1 MGLTKQSTRSAASG
15 DVPAIV
21 KSSDQ
26 EKVIALAGNPNV
38 GKSTVFNAL
47 TGLNQHTGNWPGK
60 TVSNAQGRYSHNG
73 RDFILVDIP
82 GTYSLMASSVEEE
95 VARDFVCFGQPDAV
109 VVVAD
114 ATCLERNLNLVL
126 QILEITDK
134 VVVCVNLLDEAKKKK
149 IEIDLDELSLNLGV
163 PVIGAA
169 ARSGKGLQ
177 ELMDAVSAVSFGER
191 RTFQVKLPYDEPIER
206 ALESLIPIVSR
217 LTQGKMNPRWAA
229 LKLLDADQDPKLIQS
244 LSQFLDCDLE
254 GCEELCLGLKVAR
267 EQLSSAGY
275 TPETLRD
282 RIVYRVVKRSE
293 IIYHQ
298 CVCLENPCYNGR
310 DRKIDKFLTSKATGI
325 PVMLLLLALI
335 FWITIN
341 GANVPSDLI
350 AGFLFGIQDKLTEW
364 LASISAPAW
373 VNGLFVEG
381 VYRTLA
387 WVISVMLPPMA
398 IFFPLFTLL
407 EDAGY
412 LPRVAYNL
420 DRPFHVC
427 HACGKQALTMCMGL
441 GCNAAGV
448 VGCRIIDSER
458 ERLLAVLT
466 NSLMPCNGRFPA
478 LIALMTMFFAAAGGS
493 SLVSAL
499 LLTAALVLSV
509 GLTFGATWLL
519 SMTVLRGRPSA
530 FALELPPYRAPQVG
544 QVIVRSVF
552 DRTLF
557 VLGRAAAVAAPAGM
571 ILWTLANVHVGGAS
585 LLAWCADVLD
595 PLGRVMGMDGVL
607 LLAFVLGFPA
617 NEIVLPI
624 AVMGYLAQGSLSDA
638 LGLAQM
644 HALLTANGWTWTTA
658 VSAVLFFLL
667 HWPCSTTLWTI
678 RRETGSTKWTL
689 LAALLPTALGMTLCA
704 AFTALARLL
713 GW

>member
-1 MGLTKQSTRSAASG
+1 MGLTHRSVGTHAAAFGGTRRTG
-15 DVPAIV
+15 ERIV
-21 KSSDQ
+21 
-26 EKVIALAGNPNV
+26 ALAGNPNV

-47 TGLNQHTGNWPGK
+47 TGMRQHTGNWAGK
-60 TVSNAQGRYSHNG
+60 TVGCACGRCRSAREQYL
-73 RDFILVDIP
+73 LVDLP
-82 GTYSLMASSVEEE
+82 GTYSLQPHSAEEA
-95 VARDFVCFGQPDAV
+95 VACDFVRGGKADAV
-109 VVVAD
+109 VVVCD
-114 ATCLERNLNLVL
+114 ATCLERTLVL
-126 QILEITDK
+126 ALQMHSVTPNTI
-134 VVVCVNLLDEAKKKK
+134 VCVNLLDEARRKRIHIDLPALQAQLGMPVVGVTARKKKT
-149 IEIDLDELSLNLGV
+149 L
-163 PVIGAA
+163 
-169 ARSGKGLQ
+169 
-177 ELMDAVSAVSFGER
+177 
-191 RTFQVKLPYDEPIER
+191 R
-206 ALESLIPIVSR
+206 A
-217 LTQGKMNPRWAA
+217 
-229 LKLLDADQDPKLIQS
+229 LLDALDAVMAAPQPRPDGAPEAGDPADDVRRAEAICRAAVRRETPEYAARDRR
-244 LSQFLDCDLE
+244 LDRLLTSRAT
-254 GCEELCLGLKVAR
+254 GYPIMLLGLAAV
-267 EQLSSAGY
+267 LW
-275 TPETLRD
+275 
-282 RIVYRVVKRSE
+282 
-293 IIYHQ
+293 
-298 CVCLENPCYNGR
+298 
-310 DRKIDKFLTSKATGI
+310 LTIA
-325 PVMLLLLALI
+325 
-335 FWITIN
+335 
-341 GANVPSDLI
+341 GANAPS
-350 AGFLFGIQDKLTEW
+350 EW
-364 LASISAPAW
+364 LAHFFGWTQGRFSAMLIFLHAPPW
-373 VNGLFVEG
+373 LQGLLVDGMF
-381 VYRTLA
+381 RTLA
-387 WVISVMLPPMA
+387 WVVAVMLPPMA

-420 DRPFHVC
+420 DRPFQAC
-427 HACGKQALTMCMGL
+427 RACGKQALTMCMGL

-478 LIALMTMFFAAAGGS
+478 LIALMTMFFSLSGS
-493 SLVSAL
+493 TLTAAL
-499 LLTAALVLSV
+499 LLTAALVLCV

-519 SMTVLRGRPSA
+519 SVTVLRGKPSA

-571 ILWTLANVHVGGAS
+571 VLWALANVRPGGVS
-585 LLAWCADVLD
+585 LLTRCAAALD
-595 PLGRVMGMDGVL
+595 PLGHIMGMDGVL

-689 LAALLPTALGMTLCA
+689 LAALLPTALGMALCA

>member
-1 MGLTKQSTRSAASG
+1 MPNEAH
-15 DVPAIV
+15 I
-21 KSSDQ
+21 
-26 EKVIALAGNPNV
+26 IALAGNPNV

-47 TGLNQHTGNWPGK
+47 TGLRQHTGNWPGK
-60 TVSNAQGRYSHNG
+60 TVAAARGDLTYGGER
-73 RDFILVDIP
+73 FTLVDLP
-82 GTYSLMASSVEEE
+82 GTYSLFPNSAEEE
-95 VARDFVCFGQPDAV
+95 IARDYLCSGEAEAV
-109 VVVAD
+109 LILAD
-114 ATCLERNLNLVL
+114 ATCLERSLNLVL
-126 QILEITDK
+126 QTLEAAD
-134 VVVCVNLLDEAKKKK
+134 VPAVVCVNLLDEAAKKG
-149 IEIDLDELSLNLGV
+149 IALDLPALSRALGV
-163 PVIGAA
+163 PVVGTAASCGEGMDKLRAALAA
-169 ARSGKGLQ
+169 AVREKPRQ
-177 ELMDAVSAVSFGER
+177 RETAVEYPRAV
-191 RTFQVKLPYDEPIER
+191 ER
-206 ALESLIPIVSR
+206 AVRVLEP
-217 LTQGKMNPRWAA
+217 A
-229 LKLLDADQDPKLIQS
+229 LAP
-244 LSQFLDCDLE
+244 F
-254 GCEELCLGLKVAR
+254 AR
-267 EQLSSAGY
+267 EQSRFYALRLLEDDALFFARFGADLPALAAERIGEVCVRARAELGEL
-275 TPETLRD
+275 TGDALRD
-282 RIVYRVVKRSE
+282 ALVGALSAHATALVRLCERRDE
-293 IIYHQ
+293 TAAQ
-298 CVCLENPCYNGR
+298 RR
-310 DRKIDKFLTSKATGI
+310 DRRLDRLLTSRATGI
-325 PVMLLLLALI
+325 PVMLALFGAI
-335 FWITIN
+335 LWLTVE
-341 GANVPSDLI
+341 GANVPSQLLSRTLFS
-350 AGFLFGIQDKLTEW
+350 AQEPLRGLLAFLPPFWRGALVD
-364 LASISAPAW
+364 
-373 VNGLFVEG
+373 GM
-381 VYRTLA
+381 YRTLA
-387 WVISVMLPPMA
+387 WVVSVMLPPMA

-407 EDAGY
+407 EDVGY
-412 LPRVAYNL
+412 LPRVAFVL
-420 DRPFHVC
+420 DRCFARAGAH
-427 HACGKQALTMCMGL
+427 GRQSLTMCMGL

-519 SMTVLRGRPSA
+519 SVTVLRGRPSA

-544 QVIVRSVF
+544 QVIVRSVL

-571 ILWTLANVHVGGAS
+571 LLWTLANVHIGGAS
-585 LLAWCADVLD
+585 LLAWCANALD

-624 AVMGYLAQGSLSDA
+624 AVMGYLAQGSLGDS

-689 LAALLPTALGMTLCA
+689 LAALLPTAMGMALCT
-704 AFTALARLL
+704 AFTALARAL

>member
-1 MGLTKQSTRSAASG
+1 MGLTHRSVGTHAAAFGGTRRAG
-15 DVPAIV
+15 ERIV
-21 KSSDQ
+21 
-26 EKVIALAGNPNV
+26 ALTGNPNV

-47 TGLNQHTGNWPGK
+47 TGMRQHTGNWAGK
-60 TVSNAQGRYSHNG
+60 TVGCACGRCRSAREQYL
-73 RDFILVDIP
+73 LVDLP
-82 GTYSLMASSVEEE
+82 GTYSLQPHSAEEA
-95 VARDFVCFGQPDAV
+95 VACDFVRGGKADAV
-109 VVVAD
+109 VVVCD
-114 ATCLERNLNLVL
+114 ATCLERTLVL
-126 QILEITDK
+126 ALQMHSVTPNTI
-134 VVVCVNLLDEAKKKK
+134 VCVNLLDEARHKRIRIDLPALQAQLGMPVVGVTARKKKT
-149 IEIDLDELSLNLGV
+149 L
-163 PVIGAA
+163 
-169 ARSGKGLQ
+169 
-177 ELMDAVSAVSFGER
+177 
-191 RTFQVKLPYDEPIER
+191 R
-206 ALESLIPIVSR
+206 A
-217 LTQGKMNPRWAA
+217 
-229 LKLLDADQDPKLIQS
+229 LLDALDAVMAAPQPRPDGAPEAGDPADDVRRAEVICRAAVRRETPEYAARDRR
-244 LSQFLDCDLE
+244 LDRLLTSRAT
-254 GCEELCLGLKVAR
+254 GYPIMLLGL
-267 EQLSSAGY
+267 AGV
-275 TPETLRD
+275 LW
-282 RIVYRVVKRSE
+282 
-293 IIYHQ
+293 
-298 CVCLENPCYNGR
+298 
-310 DRKIDKFLTSKATGI
+310 LTIA
-325 PVMLLLLALI
+325 
-335 FWITIN
+335 
-341 GANVPSDLI
+341 GANAPS
-350 AGFLFGIQDKLTEW
+350 EW
-364 LASISAPAW
+364 LAHFFGWAQGKFSALLIFLHAPPW
-373 VNGLFVEG
+373 LQGLLVDGMF
-381 VYRTLA
+381 RTLA
-387 WVISVMLPPMA
+387 WVVAVMLPPMA

-420 DRPFHVC
+420 DRPFHAC

-585 LLAWCADVLD
+585 LLAWCAGALD

-624 AVMGYLAQGSLSDA
+624 AVMGYLAQGSLGDS

-678 RRETGSTKWTL
+678 RRETGSAKWTL
-689 LAALLPTALGMTLCA
+689 LAALLPTALGMALCA

-713 GW
+713 GL

>member
-1 MGLTKQSTRSAASG
+1 MGLTHRSVGTHAAAFGGTRRAG
-15 DVPAIV
+15 ERIV
-21 KSSDQ
+21 
-26 EKVIALAGNPNV
+26 ALAGNPNV

-47 TGLNQHTGNWPGK
+47 TGMRQHTGNWAGK
-60 TVSNAQGRYSHNG
+60 TVGCACGRCRSAREQYL
-73 RDFILVDIP
+73 LVDLP
-82 GTYSLMASSVEEE
+82 GTYSLQPHSAEEA
-95 VARDFVCFGQPDAV
+95 VACDFVRGGEADAV
-109 VVVAD
+109 VVVCD
-114 ATCLERNLNLVL
+114 ATCLERTLVL
-126 QILEITDK
+126 ALQMHSVTPNTI
-134 VVVCVNLLDEAKKKK
+134 VCVNLLDEARHKRIHIDLPALQTQLGMPVVGVTARKKKT
-149 IEIDLDELSLNLGV
+149 L
-163 PVIGAA
+163 
-169 ARSGKGLQ
+169 
-177 ELMDAVSAVSFGER
+177 
-191 RTFQVKLPYDEPIER
+191 R
-206 ALESLIPIVSR
+206 A
-217 LTQGKMNPRWAA
+217 
-229 LKLLDADQDPKLIQS
+229 LLDALDAVMAAPQPRPDDAPEAGDPADDVRRAEVICRAAVRRETPEYAARDRR
-244 LSQFLDCDLE
+244 LDRLLTSRAT
-254 GCEELCLGLKVAR
+254 GYPIMLLGLAAV
-267 EQLSSAGY
+267 LW
-275 TPETLRD
+275 
-282 RIVYRVVKRSE
+282 
-293 IIYHQ
+293 
-298 CVCLENPCYNGR
+298 
-310 DRKIDKFLTSKATGI
+310 LTIA
-325 PVMLLLLALI
+325 
-335 FWITIN
+335 
-341 GANVPSDLI
+341 GANAPS
-350 AGFLFGIQDKLTEW
+350 EW
-364 LASISAPAW
+364 LAHFFGWAQGRFSAMLIFLHAPPW
-373 VNGLFVEG
+373 LQGLLVDGMF
-381 VYRTLA
+381 RTLA
-387 WVISVMLPPMA
+387 WVVAVMLPPMA

-420 DRPFHVC
+420 DRPFQAC
-427 HACGKQALTMCMGL
+427 RACGKQALTMCMGL

-478 LIALMTMFFAAAGGS
+478 LIALMTMFFSLSGS
-493 SLVSAL
+493 TLTAAL
-499 LLTAALVLSV
+499 LLTAALVLCV

-519 SMTVLRGRPSA
+519 SATVLRGKPSA

-571 ILWTLANVHVGGAS
+571 VLWALANVHLGGVS
-585 LLAWCADVLD
+585 LLTRCAAALD
-595 PLGRVMGMDGVL
+595 PLGHIMGMDGVL

-678 RRETGSTKWTL
+678 RRETGSAKWTL
-689 LAALLPTALGMTLCA
+689 LAALLPTALGMALCA

>member
-1 MGLTKQSTRSAASG
+1 MGLTHRSVGAHAAAFGGTRRAG
-15 DVPAIV
+15 ERVV
-21 KSSDQ
+21 
-26 EKVIALAGNPNV
+26 ALAGNPNV

-47 TGLNQHTGNWPGK
+47 TGMHQHTGNWAGK
-60 TVSNAQGRYSHNG
+60 TVGCTCGRCRSARENY
-73 RDFILVDIP
+73 FFVDIP
-82 GTYSLMASSVEEE
+82 GTYSLCPHSAEEA
-95 VARDFVCFGQPDAV
+95 VACDFVRGGEADAV
-109 VVVAD
+109 VVVCD
-114 ATCLERNLNLVL
+114 ATCLERTLVL
-126 QILEITDK
+126 ALQVRSVMPNLI
-134 VVVCVNLLDEAKKKK
+134 VCVNLLDEARRKR
-149 IEIDLDELSLNLGV
+149 ITIDLPELQAQLGV
-163 PVIGAA
+163 PV
-169 ARSGKGLQ
+169 
-177 ELMDAVSAVSFGER
+177 
-191 RTFQVKLPYDEPIER
+191 
-206 ALESLIPIVSR
+206 
-217 LTQGKMNPRWAA
+217 
-229 LKLLDADQDPKLIQS
+229 
-244 LSQFLDCDLE
+244 
-254 GCEELCLGLKVAR
+254 VA
-267 EQLSSAGY
+267 
-275 TPETLRD
+275 
-282 RIVYRVVKRSE
+282 
-293 IIYHQ
+293 
-298 CVCLENPCYNGR
+298 
-310 DRKIDKFLTSKATGI
+310 
-325 PVMLLLLALI
+325 
-335 FWITIN
+335 
-341 GANVPSDLI
+341 
-350 AGFLFGIQDKLTEW
+350 
-364 LASISAPAW
+364 
-373 VNGLFVEG
+373 
-381 VYRTLA
+381 
-387 WVISVMLPPMA
+387 VMLPPMA

-420 DRPFHVC
+420 DRPFHAC

-585 LLAWCADVLD
+585 LLAWCAGALD

-624 AVMGYLAQGSLSDA
+624 AVMGYLAQGSLGDS

-689 LAALLPTALGMTLCA
+689 LAALLPTAMGMALCT
-704 AFTALARLL
+704 AFTALARAL

>member
-1 MGLTKQSTRSAASG
+1 M
-15 DVPAIV
+15 
-21 KSSDQ
+21 
-26 EKVIALAGNPNV
+26 
-38 GKSTVFNAL
+38 
-47 TGLNQHTGNWPGK
+47 
-60 TVSNAQGRYSHNG
+60 
-73 RDFILVDIP
+73 
-82 GTYSLMASSVEEE
+82 
-95 VARDFVCFGQPDAV
+95 
-109 VVVAD
+109 
-114 ATCLERNLNLVL
+114 
-126 QILEITDK
+126 
-134 VVVCVNLLDEAKKKK
+134 
-149 IEIDLDELSLNLGV
+149 
-163 PVIGAA
+163 A
-169 ARSGKGLQ
+169 ARSGRGLD
-177 ELMDAVSAVSFGER
+177 ELRDAVAAAAEEPAQTDAWQLR
-191 RTFQVKLPYDEPIER
+191 YDVPVER
-206 ALESLIPIVSR
+206 ALARLAPALDGDRMRALALLERGAAPDAPYYEAWGRARVVLDEAGLAGQALSDSL
-217 LTQGKMNPRWAA
+217 AA
-229 LKLLDADQDPKLIQS
+229 SVVRAAEEIAGGCVRVDPQR
-244 LSQFLDCDLE
+244 
-254 GCEELCLGLKVAR
+254 GH
-267 EQLSSAGY
+267 
-275 TPETLRD
+275 TRD
-282 RIVYRVVKRSE
+282 RRI
-293 IIYHQ
+293 
-298 CVCLENPCYNGR
+298 
-310 DRKIDKFLTSKATGI
+310 DRLLTSRRAGI
-325 PVMLLLLALI
+325 PAMLLLLAGVLYL
-335 FWITIN
+335 TIR
-341 GANVPSDLI
+341 GANVPSEL
-350 AGFLFGIQDKLTEW
+350 LSRW
-364 LASISAPAW
+364 LLGLQEPLRGLLAQLGAPLWLQGAT
-373 VNGLFVEG
+373 VDG
-381 VYRTLA
+381 VYRTAA
-387 WVISVMLPPMA
+387 WVTAVMLPPMA

-420 DRPFHVC
+420 DRPFHAC

-478 LIALMTMFFAAAGGS
+478 LIALMTMFFAAASGS

-519 SMTVLRGRPSA
+519 SVTVLRGRPSA

-544 QVIVRSVF
+544 QVIVRSVL

-571 ILWTLANVHVGGAS
+571 ILWTLANVHIGGVS
-585 LLAWCADVLD
+585 LLAWCAGALD
-595 PLGRVMGMDGVL
+595 PLGRAMGMDGVL

-624 AVMGYLAQGSLSDA
+624 AVMGYLAQGSLGDS

-678 RRETGSTKWTL
+678 RRETGSAKWTL
-689 LAALLPTALGMTLCA
+689 LAALLPTAMGMALCT
-704 AFTALARLL
+704 AFTALARAL

>member
-1 MGLTKQSTRSAASG
+1 MGLTHRSVGTHAAAFGGTRRAG
-15 DVPAIV
+15 ERIV
-21 KSSDQ
+21 
-26 EKVIALAGNPNV
+26 ALAGNPNV

-47 TGLNQHTGNWPGK
+47 TGMRQHTGNWAGK
-60 TVSNAQGRYSHNG
+60 TVGCACGRCRSAREQYL
-73 RDFILVDIP
+73 LVDLP
-82 GTYSLMASSVEEE
+82 GTYSLQPHSAEEA
-95 VARDFVCFGQPDAV
+95 VACDFVRGGKADAV
-109 VVVAD
+109 VVVCD
-114 ATCLERNLNLVL
+114 ATCLERTLVL
-126 QILEITDK
+126 ALQMHSATPNTI
-134 VVVCVNLLDEAKKKK
+134 VCVNLLDEARHKRIRIDLPALQTQLGMPVVGVTARKKKT
-149 IEIDLDELSLNLGV
+149 L
-163 PVIGAA
+163 
-169 ARSGKGLQ
+169 
-177 ELMDAVSAVSFGER
+177 
-191 RTFQVKLPYDEPIER
+191 R
-206 ALESLIPIVSR
+206 A
-217 LTQGKMNPRWAA
+217 
-229 LKLLDADQDPKLIQS
+229 LLDALDAVMAAPQPRPDGAPEAGDPADDVRRAEVI
-244 LSQFLDCDLE
+244 CHAA
-254 GCEELCLGLKVAR
+254 VRR
-267 EQLSSAGY
+267 E
-275 TPETLRD
+275 TPEYAARD
-282 RIVYRVVKRSE
+282 RR
-293 IIYHQ
+293 
-298 CVCLENPCYNGR
+298 L
-310 DRKIDKFLTSKATGI
+310 DRLLTSRATGY
-325 PVMLLLLALI
+325 PVMLLGLAGVL
-335 FWITIN
+335 WLTIA
-341 GANVPSDLI
+341 GANAPS
-350 AGFLFGIQDKLTEW
+350 EW
-364 LASISAPAW
+364 LARGLGWVQAQFSALLTALHAPLW
-373 VNGLFVEG
+373 LHGLLVDGMF
-381 VYRTLA
+381 RTLA
-387 WVISVMLPPMA
+387 WVVAVMLPPMA

-420 DRPFHVC
+420 DRPFHAC
-427 HACGKQALTMCMGL
+427 RACGKQALTMCMGL

-519 SMTVLRGRPSA
+519 SVTVLRGRPSA

-544 QVIVRSVF
+544 QVIVRSVL

-571 ILWTLANVHVGGAS
+571 ILWTLANGRIGGAS
-585 LLAWCADVLD
+585 LLAWCANALD
-595 PLGRVMGMDGVL
+595 PLGRAMGMDGVL

-624 AVMGYLAQGSLSDA
+624 AVMGYLAQGSLGDS

-678 RRETGSTKWTL
+678 RRETGSAKWTL
-689 LAALLPTALGMTLCA
+689 LAALLPTAMGMALCT
-704 AFTALARLL
+704 AFTALARAL